1 MKNILILNSG
11 TRNRLIQDFKKELNG
26 ESLVIATDSYY
37 LAPALYEADRYFIT
51 KRWDEKGYWDE
62 IINICRMNEIGLVL
76 SLVDPELE
84 ALAQHKS
91 MFESMGIMVNI
102 GEQETIHNCF
112 SKWKPQQFLKDNG
125 YSYIKTFRSV
135 DEVKSFLNKGEVQF
149 PLFAKPECGS
159 GSVGIQKINNL
170 TQLNALE
177 KEKEIIFQ
185 EYMSGQELGIDVYT
199 DLITHKV
206 VSIFAKKKLKM
217 RAGETDK
224 SVSYKNKAL
233 FDMIEKFAGE
243 FKLIGANDIDVFE
256 QDGKFYISEVNPR
269 FGGGYIHAYEC
280 GEKFPKYLINNMNG
294 ISNQPNIGRYE
305 EDMYMMKFFDIKM
318 LKTEV

>member
-1 MKNILILNSG
+1 M
-11 TRNRLIQDFKKELNG
+11 Q
-26 ESLVIATDSYY
+26 
-37 LAPALYEADRYFIT
+37 
-51 KRWDEKGYWDE
+51 
-62 IINICRMNEIGLVL
+62 
-76 SLVDPELE
+76 
-84 ALAQHKS
+84 
-91 MFESMGIMVNI
+91 
-102 GEQETIHNCF
+102 
-112 SKWKPQQFLKDNG
+112 
-125 YSYIKTFRSV
+125 
-135 DEVKSFLNKGEVQF
+135 
-149 PLFAKPECGS
+149 
-159 GSVGIQKINNL
+159 
-170 TQLNALE
+170 
-177 KEKEIIFQ
+177 
-185 EYMSGQELGIDVYT
+185 
-199 DLITHKV
+199 
-206 VSIFAKKKLKM
+206 KKKLKM

-305 EDMYMMKFFDIKM
+305 EDVYMMKFFDIKM